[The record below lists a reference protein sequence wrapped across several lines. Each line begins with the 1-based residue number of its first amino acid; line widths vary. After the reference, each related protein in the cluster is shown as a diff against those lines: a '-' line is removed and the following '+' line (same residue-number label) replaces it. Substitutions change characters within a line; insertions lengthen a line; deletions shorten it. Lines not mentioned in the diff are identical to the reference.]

1 MKSNQLCGISCWHP
15 AWLQRFATPRSF
27 IMVYGFLGTVQAM
40 AYIYFVI
47 TLTTLEKR
55 FKIPSSTTGI
65 ILSGNEISQ
74 ILLSLILSYVGGH
87 RNRPR
92 WIAWGVVFCALSC
105 FILAL
110 PHFIY
115 GAGDEALQLTKEYIR
130 EREEDE
136 ARIRSHQNYT
146 IMVKSTNRLCLDT
159 SSPKE
164 CLETISVVPLVL
176 IFMSQ
181 FVLGIGN
188 TLYYSLGQ
196 TYLDDNTK
204 KTNTPLMLAYASS
217 LRTFGPVVGFALG
230 YFALKIYIDPTKTPI
245 IDSSDPRWLGA
256 WWLGWI
262 LLGVAMIIFAFL
274 IGMFPKEIPK
284 KSKQADT
291 NQAKRPHSTVPVMLM
306 NDAEAFGKEKESLS
320 KRQQQAVTE
329 NTAEFAESIV
339 EFPQLKD
346 FPMALMR
353 LLKNK
358 LLMFN
363 ILSGIFYILGSSGY
377 ITFLSKYIEVQF
389 HKSTA
394 NATVITGPITLF
406 GMVAGFLI
414 SGIIISKKKPS
425 PKKLLFWNV
434 IVGAGYMVGQ
444 ISYLFLTCPDGT
456 MPLVQGRL
464 NLTTDCNSHCH
475 CDGIPYSPVCQE
487 DTGITFFSAC
497 HAGCDQWHTAEKYY
511 DSCSCQNENYSP
523 ITKQPWEKY
532 TTTFYTTQP
541 NPSTTP
547 QSITNADDQSKPTE
561 TWLTSGTGSGSSS
574 TVGQLDTTTLN
585 VAADTIKLLAG
596 NEPVVNYTLSHDELK
611 TEDANL
617 PPSDQPGDQLPNGAK
632 QSDEP
637 HQEQSSLPP
646 IPEASADDGTDRTT
660 ESSRR
665 RRRLAVDKTDEEQ
678 HSTTTIPNQPDS
690 ILYTAKLVPGACLKG
705 CAVGFY
711 LFSIIS
717 SIINCLGASGRIGN
731 LLVNYRCVSKQDKS
745 FTQGLIL
752 MMISLFALIPGPII
766 YGRIIDSTCLVWTE
780 ECGKRGNCQL
790 YDQKLFRYYINITA
804 LCLTSVGVFF
814 DGLVWW
820 YGKTLDL
827 YGEREMAEQQQRQQQ
842 QQQHNQHKVHPEP
855 ISNHAFKHDS

>member
-1 MKSNQLCGISCWHP
+1 MASDVRCGLSCWHP
-15 AWLQRFATPRSF
+15 RWLQRFATPRSF

-115 GAGDEALQLTKEYIR
+115 GPGEDALRLTKEYMQDR
-130 EREEDE
+130 AEDE
-136 ARIRSHQNYT
+136 ANIRLHQNVT
-146 IMVKSTNRLCLDT
+146 MLVKSSNRLCLT
-159 SSPKE
+159 ESTEKE
-164 CLETISVVPLVL
+164 CLDTISVVPLVL

-230 YFALKIYIDPTKTPI
+230 YLALKIYIDPTKTPI

-262 LLGVAMIIFAFL
+262 LLGVAMLFFAVL
-274 IGMFPKEIPK
+274 TGLFPKEIPK
-284 KSKQADT
+284 KQPS
-291 NQAKRPHSTVPVMLM
+291 KRPNSNMPVMLM
-306 NDAEAFGKEKESLS
+306 KDAEAFGKEKDELHQPARHQRTVS
-320 KRQQQAVTE
+320 E
-329 NTAEFAESIV
+329 NVSEFAESIV
-339 EFPQLKD
+339 EFPKLKD
-346 FPMALMR
+346 FPTALMR

-389 HKSTA
+389 HKSPA

-414 SGIIISKKKPS
+414 SGIVISKKKPS
-425 PKKLLFWNV
+425 PRKLLFWNV
-434 IVGAGYMVGQ
+434 IVGFGYMAGQ
-444 ISYLFLTCPDGT
+444 CSYLFLTCPDGT

-464 NLTTDCNSHCH
+464 NLTTECNSHCH
-475 CDGIPYSPVCQE
+475 CDGIPYTPVCQE
-487 DTGITFFSAC
+487 ETGITFFSAC
-497 HAGCDQWHTAEKYY
+497 HAGCDNWHTADKYY
-511 DSCSCQNENYSP
+511 DGCSCQNENYSP
-523 ITKQPWEKY
+523 ITKLPWEKPSVGSTSHIPATNPY
-532 TTTFYTTQP
+532 QTTESVRSTVSVVQSARTTTMEPATT
-541 NPSTTP
+541 TVVV
-547 QSITNADDQSKPTE
+547 TE
-561 TWLTSGTGSGSSS
+561 TI
-574 TVGQLDTTTLN
+574 Q
-585 VAADTIKLLAG
+585 LLADG
-596 NEPVVNYTLSHDELK
+596 NETKVNYTFLSHDAPALLAAVVVVASS
-611 TEDANL
+611 TGGGGVVTDDEDSIVME
-617 PPSDQPGDQLPNGAK
+617 P
-632 QSDEP
+632 DEEVARAP
-637 HQEQSSLPP
+637 A
-646 IPEASADDGTDRTT
+646 EA
-660 ESSRR
+660 ESRR
-665 RRRLAVDKTDEEQ
+665 RRRRARGARDGGVVVA
-678 HSTTTIPNQPDS
+678 TTNPPDTT
-690 ILYTAKLVPGACLKG
+690 LYSVKLVPGACIQG
-705 CAVGFY
+705 CALGFY

-731 LLVNYRCVSKQDKS
+731 LLVNYRCVAKQDKS

-790 YDQKLFRYYINITA
+790 HDQKLFRYYINITA
-804 LCLTSVGVFF
+804 LCLTFVGVFF

-820 YGKTLDL
+820 YGQTLDL
-827 YGEREMAEQQQRQQQ
+827 YGEREQAEQQQKRQPHQPVGA
-842 QQQHNQHKVHPEP
+842 KVHPEP
-855 ISNHAFKHDS
+855 ISNQAFKRTA

>member
-27 IMVYGFLGTVQAM
+27 IVVYGFLGTVQAM

-136 ARIRSHQNYT
+136 ARIRSHKNYT
-146 IMVKSTNRLCLDT
+146 LMIKSTNRLCLDT

-164 CLETISVVPLVL
+164 CLETISVVPLIL
-176 IFMSQ
+176 IFLSQ

-262 LLGVAMIIFAFL
+262 LLGVAMIIFALL

-284 KSKQADT
+284 KSKPTDA
-291 NQAKRPHSTVPVMLM
+291 NAKRPHSTVPVMLM

-320 KRQQQAVTE
+320 KRPQPTTTE
-329 NTAEFAESIV
+329 NAVEFTESIV

-434 IVGAGYMVGQ
+434 IVGAGYMAGQ

-456 MPLVQGRL
+456 MPLVKGRL

-475 CDGIPYSPVCQE
+475 CDGIPYSPICQE

-497 HAGCDQWHTAEKYY
+497 HAGCDKWHTAEKYY
-511 DSCSCQNENYSP
+511 DNCSCQNENYSP
-523 ITKQPWEKY
+523 ITKLPWER
-532 TTTFYTTQP
+532 
-541 NPSTTP
+541 STTASYTLNP
-547 QSITNADDQSKPTE
+547 TNPYTSQSSKNVPTE
-561 TWLTSGTGSGSSS
+561 SWLTTSTGSASSAPI
-574 TVGQLDTTTLN
+574 GQLDTTTPN
-585 VAADTIKLLAG
+585 DGTDTIKLLAG
-596 NEPVVNYTLSHDELK
+596 SEPAINYTLSHDELK
-611 TEDANL
+611 EEVEPPETAKPEPEPLPETTKAEEDKQETTSSDSSEADTE
-617 PPSDQPGDQLPNGAK
+617 PP
-632 QSDEP
+632 
-637 HQEQSSLPP
+637 
-646 IPEASADDGTDRTT
+646 T
-660 ESSRR
+660 ESARR
-665 RRRLAVDKTDEEQ
+665 RRREVNEEQ
-678 HSTTTIPNQPDS
+678 PSTTTSS
-690 ILYTAKLVPGACLKG
+690 ILHTARLVPGACLKG

-827 YGEREMAEQQQRQQQ
+827 YGEREIAEQQQRQQQ
-842 QQQHNQHKVHPEP
+842 HQNHKVHPES
-855 ISNHAFKHDS
+855 ISNHAFKHDT

>member
-1 MKSNQLCGISCWHP
+1 MRSSYLCGLSSWHP
-15 AWLQRFATPRSF
+15 SWLQRYATSRTF
-27 IMVYGFLGTVQAM
+27 IMVYGLLGTTQAM

-105 FILAL
+105 FILAS

-115 GAGDEALQLTKEYIR
+115 GAGESALQLTKEFIN
-130 EREEDE
+130 DQE
-136 ARIRSHQNYT
+136 AEALLKSHNLTT
-146 IMVKSTNRLCLDT
+146 IVKSTNRLCLSAFT
-159 SSPKE
+159 PKE
-164 CLETISVVPLVL
+164 CHDIISVVPLIL

-230 YFALKIYIDPTKTPI
+230 YFALKIYIDPSKTPV

-262 LLGVAMIIFAFL
+262 ILGAAMLVFAAL
-274 IGMFPKEIPK
+274 IGLFPKELPK
-284 KSKQADT
+284 NKPT
-291 NQAKRPHSTVPVMLM
+291 EIKRPKSNMPVVLM
-306 NDAEAFGKEKESLS
+306 NDAEAFGREKNPLS
-320 KRQQQAVTE
+320 RAKDHTNHTIPNGTDEVVAPL
-329 NTAEFAESIV
+329 V

-346 FPMALMR
+346 FPKALMR

-363 ILSGIFYILGSSGY
+363 IISGIFYILGSSGY

-414 SGIIISKKKPS
+414 SGIVISKKKPS
-425 PKKLLFWNV
+425 PKILLFWNV
-434 IVGAGYMVGQ
+434 IVGIGYMCGQ
-444 ISYLFLTCPDGT
+444 FSYLFLTCPDGN

-464 NLTTDCNSHCH
+464 NLSTACNSHCH
-475 CDGIPYSPVCQE
+475 CDGIPYSPICQE
-487 DTGITFFSAC
+487 ETGITFFSAC
-497 HAGCDQWHTAEKYY
+497 HAGCDMWNATGKFY
-511 DSCSCQNENYSP
+511 DQCTCQNENYSSVKAP
-523 ITKQPWEKY
+523 WETSFRYSEPPTTKQPSSPSHY
-532 TTTFYTTQP
+532 VTNSITTSTSATTTTNTT
-541 NPSTTP
+541 T
-547 QSITNADDQSKPTE
+547 
-561 TWLTSGTGSGSSS
+561 SS
-574 TVGQLDTTTLN
+574 TEDPEYEDFPKFKSLLPQENVTNLEIKSANDTSEDDSYIYDENVQDYLDRLLNGEGDFNATSSEEHDPSRQRRELTDTTT
-585 VAADTIKLLAG
+585 ISSSSGKS
-596 NEPVVNYTLSHDELK
+596 TLS
-611 TEDANL
+611 
-617 PPSDQPGDQLPNGAK
+617 
-632 QSDEP
+632 
-637 HQEQSSLPP
+637 
-646 IPEASADDGTDRTT
+646 TT
-660 ESSRR
+660 SYQ
-665 RRRLAVDKTDEEQ
+665 DEEVF
-678 HSTTTIPNQPDS
+678 SARLI
-690 ILYTAKLVPGACLKG
+690 PGACLKG
-705 CAVGFY
+705 CAYGFY

-717 SIINCLGASGRIGN
+717 SIINCFGASGRIGN
-731 LLVNYRCVSKQDKS
+731 LLVNYRCVAKEDKS

-780 ECGKRGNCQL
+780 ECGTRGNCQL
-790 YDQKLFRYYINITA
+790 YDQRLFRYYINFTA
-804 LCLTSVGVFF
+804 LALTTVGVLF
-814 DGLVWW
+814 DVLVWW
-820 YGKTLDL
+820 YGRSLDL
-827 YGEREMAEQQQRQQQ
+827 YGEREAEEKKTVA
-842 QQQHNQHKVHPEP
+842 KVPP
-855 ISNHAFKHDS
+855 KSAFS

>member
-1 MKSNQLCGISCWHP
+1 MKSNMLCGISCWHP

-159 SSPKE
+159 SSPKQ

-176 IFMSQ
+176 IFLSQ

-262 LLGVAMIIFAFL
+262 LLGVAMIIFALL

-284 KSKQADT
+284 RPKSSEPPTQ
-291 NQAKRPHSTVPVMLM
+291 KRTHSTVPVILM

-320 KRQQQAVTE
+320 KRQQRTVSE
-329 NTAEFAESIV
+329 NASEFAESIV

-346 FPMALMR
+346 FPRALMR

-434 IVGAGYMVGQ
+434 IVGAGYMAGQ

-456 MPLVQGRL
+456 MPLVKGRL
-464 NLTTDCNSHCH
+464 NLTTECNSHCH
-475 CDGIPYSPVCQE
+475 CDGIPYSPICQE

-497 HAGCDQWHTAEKYY
+497 HAGCDTWHTAEKYY

-523 ITKQPWEKY
+523 ITKLPWERSSTR
-532 TTTFYTTQP
+532 TTNPYIAHTTSTMAGAE
-541 NPSTTP
+541 STTA
-547 QSITNADDQSKPTE
+547 S
-561 TWLTSGTGSGSSS
+561 WSSS
-574 TVGQLDTTTLN
+574 SNISTSSAPSVG
-585 VAADTIKLLAG
+585 ADTIQLLAG
-596 NEPVVNYTLSHDELK
+596 HEPTVNYTLSHDELRE
-611 TEDANL
+611 EDPKSRTDN
-617 PPSDQPGDQLPNGAK
+617 
-632 QSDEP
+632 SDERL
-637 HQEQSSLPP
+637 EAAKTD
-646 IPEASADDGTDRTT
+646 EASTSSPPVSETIPDDGTEPPT
-660 ESSRR
+660 EPSRR
-665 RRRLAVDKTDEEQ
+665 RKRAVEPTDEGQ
-678 HSTTTIPNQPDS
+678 SSTSASSTPPDS
-690 ILYTAKLVPGACLKG
+690 ILYTAKLIPGACVQG
-705 CAVGFY
+705 CALGFY

-827 YGEREMAEQQQRQQQ
+827 YGEREMAEQQQQRQQQ
-842 QQQHNQHKVHPEP
+842 QQQQNQNHKVHPEP
-855 ISNHAFKHDS
+855 ISNHAFKHDT

>member
-1 MKSNQLCGISCWHP
+1 MKSNYLCGLSCWHP
-15 AWLQRFATPRSF
+15 SWLQRFATSRSF
-27 IMVYGFLGTVQAM
+27 IMVYGFLGTTQAM

-105 FILAL
+105 FILAS

-115 GAGDEALQLTKEYIR
+115 GAGESALQLTKEFISSQ
-130 EREEDE
+130 EQE
-136 ARIRSHQNYT
+136 AEASILSSHNLT
-146 IMVKSTNRLCLDT
+146 AIVKSTNRLCLDKF
-159 SSPKE
+159 SPKE
-164 CLETISVVPLVL
+164 CHDIISVVPLVL

-230 YFALKIYIDPTKTPI
+230 YFALKIYIDPFKTPV

-262 LLGVAMIIFAFL
+262 ILGIAMLFFAAL
-274 IGMFPKEIPK
+274 IGLFPKELPVNK
-284 KSKQADT
+284 NKVED
-291 NQAKRPHSTVPVMLM
+291 KRPRSNMPVVLM
-306 NDAEAFGKEKESLS
+306 NDAEAFGKEKNPLS
-320 KRQQQAVTE
+320 ARNLKEEQNNHRVAAIP
-329 NTAEFAESIV
+329 NGDNAAAPMV

-346 FPMALMR
+346 FPTALMR
-353 LLKNK
+353 LLRNK
-358 LLMFN
+358 LLMCN
-363 ILSGIFYILGSSGY
+363 IISGIFYILGSSGY

-389 HKSTA
+389 HKTTA

-414 SGIIISKKKPS
+414 SGIVISRRKPS
-425 PKKLLFWNV
+425 PKVLLFWNV
-434 IVGAGYMVGQ
+434 IVGIGYMLGQ
-444 ISYLFLTCPDGT
+444 FSYLFLTCPDGN

-464 NLTTDCNSHCH
+464 NLTTACNSQCH
-475 CDGIPYSPVCQE
+475 CEGIPYSPVCQE

-497 HAGCDQWHTAEKYY
+497 HAGCDAWNTQDKYY
-511 DSCSCQNENYSP
+511 DQCTCQNENYSP
-523 ITKQPWEKY
+523 ITKQPWKGQLKSTLPFTEPY
-532 TTTFYTTQP
+532 PTWTTSAVISSSSSVAPNNFSPIITTTSNPASSDSPQLIPISPTSIPPEPKNNSETALDDVYIYDDDDDELWGGEGETSPKP
-541 NPSTTP
+541 NGEL
-547 QSITNADDQSKPTE
+547 NAA
-561 TWLTSGTGSGSSS
+561 TSDELSEKSSS
-574 TVGQLDTTTLN
+574 L
-585 VAADTIKLLAG
+585 
-596 NEPVVNYTLSHDELK
+596 
-611 TEDANL
+611 
-617 PPSDQPGDQLPNGAK
+617 
-632 QSDEP
+632 
-637 HQEQSSLPP
+637 
-646 IPEASADDGTDRTT
+646 
-660 ESSRR
+660 RR
-665 RRRLAVDKTDEEQ
+665 RRELSDSVTG
-678 HSTTTIPNQPDS
+678 STTSSSSFISSTEESPF
-690 ILYTAKLVPGACLKG
+690 TARLIPGACLKG
-705 CAVGFY
+705 CAIGFY

-717 SIINCLGASGRIGN
+717 SIINCFGASGRIGN
-731 LLVNYRCVSKQDKS
+731 LLVNYRCVAKEDKS

-790 YDQKLFRYYINITA
+790 YDQRLFRYYINLTA
-804 LCLTSVGVFF
+804 LGLTAIGVFF
-814 DGLVWW
+814 DVLVWW
-820 YGKTLDL
+820 YGRTLDL
-827 YGEREMAEQQQRQQQ
+827 YGEREAEQQ
-842 QQQHNQHKVHPEP
+842 KKTTTATK
-855 ISNHAFKHDS
+855 SGFA

>member
-146 IMVKSTNRLCLDT
+146 IMVKSTNRLCLDA

-164 CLETISVVPLVL
+164 CLETISVVPLIL
-176 IFMSQ
+176 IFLSQ

-284 KSKQADT
+284 KTKSGESNKM
-291 NQAKRPHSTVPVMLM
+291 RPHSTVPVILM

-320 KRQQQAVTE
+320 KRQQRTVSE
-329 NTAEFAESIV
+329 NASEFAESIV

-346 FPMALMR
+346 FPLALMR

-414 SGIIISKKKPS
+414 SGIVISKKKPS

-434 IVGAGYMVGQ
+434 IVGAGYIAGQ

-456 MPLVQGRL
+456 MPLVKGRL

-475 CDGIPYSPVCQE
+475 CDGIPYSPICQE
-487 DTGITFFSAC
+487 ETGITFFSAC
-497 HAGCDQWHTAEKYY
+497 HAGCDRWHMTEKYY

-523 ITKQPWEKY
+523 ITKLPWARS
-532 TTTFYTTQP
+532 TTTQYTRTTNPYDSNANTPGANQQTTTQSWTT
-541 NPSTTP
+541 STT
-547 QSITNADDQSKPTE
+547 I
-561 TWLTSGTGSGSSS
+561 GTSSS
-574 TVGQLDTTTLN
+574 TIELPDATTPNLG
-585 VAADTIKLLAG
+585 ADTIKLLAG

-611 TEDANL
+611 EDPNPNHTDGPDERSETAGKTDEVEDEESTLPPVKTEDSSEDATA
-617 PPSDQPGDQLPNGAK
+617 PPV
-632 QSDEP
+632 E
-637 HQEQSSLPP
+637 H
-646 IPEASADDGTDRTT
+646 
-660 ESSRR
+660 SRR
-665 RRRLAVDKTDEEQ
+665 RKRAVDEQ
-678 HSTTTIPNQPDS
+678 QYTTTTSSPPDS
-690 ILYTAKLVPGACLKG
+690 ILYTAKLIPGACVKG
-705 CAVGFY
+705 CAMGFY

-827 YGEREMAEQQQRQQQ
+827 YGERELAEQQQRQLQQ
-842 QQQHNQHKVHPEP
+842 QQQNNKVHPEP
-855 ISNHAFKHDS
+855 ISNHAFKHDT

>member
-1 MKSNQLCGISCWHP
+1 MESNQLCGISCWHP
-15 AWLQRFATPRSF
+15 AWLQRFATPKSF

-136 ARIRSHQNYT
+136 ARIRAHQNLT
-146 IMVKSTNRLCLDT
+146 IMVKSTNRLCLDA

-176 IFMSQ
+176 IFLSQ

-262 LLGVAMIIFAFL
+262 LLGVAMIIFALL

-284 KSKQADT
+284 KT
-291 NQAKRPHSTVPVMLM
+291 NPNGPSAKRPHSTVPVILM

-320 KRQQQAVTE
+320 KRQQRTVSE
-329 NTAEFAESIV
+329 NASEFAESIV

-346 FPMALMR
+346 FPRALMR

-389 HKSTA
+389 HKATA

-414 SGIIISKKKPS
+414 SGIVISKKKPS

-434 IVGAGYMVGQ
+434 IVGAGYMAGQ

-456 MPLVQGRL
+456 MPLVKGRL
-464 NLTTDCNSHCH
+464 NLTTECNSHCH
-475 CDGIPYSPVCQE
+475 CEGIPYSPICQE
-487 DTGITFFSAC
+487 ETGITFFSAC
-497 HAGCDQWHTAEKYY
+497 HAGCDTWHTAEKYY

-523 ITKQPWEKY
+523 ITKLPWDR
-532 TTTFYTTQP
+532 TTLGPFTT
-541 NPSTTP
+541 NPYSSTT
-547 QSITNADDQSKPTE
+547 
-561 TWLTSGTGSGSSS
+561 S
-574 TVGQLDTTTLN
+574 TVGVVESTSAFTTTT
-585 VAADTIKLLAG
+585 VPHSSTIAQSEAVTDVGTDTIQLLAG
-596 NEPVVNYTLSHDELK
+596 NETVVNYTLTHDDPK
-611 TEDANL
+611 AGDGVASDDSTEK
-617 PPSDQPGDQLPNGAK
+617 PPAVSAEENSSSPPDDGSAG
-632 QSDEP
+632 
-637 HQEQSSLPP
+637 EQS
-646 IPEASADDGTDRTT
+646 A
-660 ESSRR
+660 RR
-665 RRRLAVDKTDEEQ
+665 RRKRATETIE
-678 HSTTTIPNQPDS
+678 TTTTTSSPPDS
-690 ILYTAKLVPGACLKG
+690 ILYPARLVPGACLKG
-705 CAVGFY
+705 CAMGFY

-820 YGKTLDL
+820 YGKSLDL
-827 YGEREMAEQQQRQQQ
+827 YGEREMAEKQQRHQQQ
-842 QQQHNQHKVHPEP
+842 QQQNHKVHPEP
-855 ISNHAFKHDS
+855 ISNHAFKHDT

>member
-1 MKSNQLCGISCWHP
+1 
-15 AWLQRFATPRSF
+15 
-27 IMVYGFLGTVQAM
+27 
-40 AYIYFVI
+40 
-47 TLTTLEKR
+47 
-55 FKIPSSTTGI
+55 
-65 ILSGNEISQ
+65 
-74 ILLSLILSYVGGH
+74 LLSLILSYVGGH

-159 SSPKE
+159 SSPKQ

-176 IFMSQ
+176 IFLSQ

-284 KSKQADT
+284 KHKASSEP
-291 NQAKRPHSTVPVMLM
+291 NQKRPHSTVPVILM

-320 KRQQQAVTE
+320 KRQQRTVSE
-329 NTAEFAESIV
+329 NASEFAESIV

-346 FPMALMR
+346 FPRALMR

-434 IVGAGYMVGQ
+434 IVGAGYMAGQ

-456 MPLVQGRL
+456 MPLVKGRL
-464 NLTTDCNSHCH
+464 NLTTECNSHCH
-475 CDGIPYSPVCQE
+475 CDGIPYSPICQE
-487 DTGITFFSAC
+487 ETGITFFSAC
-497 HAGCDQWHTAEKYY
+497 HAGCDTWHTAE
-511 DSCSCQNENYSP
+511 
-523 ITKQPWEKY
+523 
-532 TTTFYTTQP
+532 
-541 NPSTTP
+541 
-547 QSITNADDQSKPTE
+547 
-561 TWLTSGTGSGSSS
+561 
-574 TVGQLDTTTLN
+574 
-585 VAADTIKLLAG
+585 
-596 NEPVVNYTLSHDELK
+596 
-611 TEDANL
+611 
-617 PPSDQPGDQLPNGAK
+617 
-632 QSDEP
+632 
-637 HQEQSSLPP
+637 
-646 IPEASADDGTDRTT
+646 
-660 ESSRR
+660 
-665 RRRLAVDKTDEEQ
+665 
-678 HSTTTIPNQPDS
+678 
-690 ILYTAKLVPGACLKG
+690 
-705 CAVGFY
+705 
-711 LFSIIS
+711 
-717 SIINCLGASGRIGN
+717 
-731 LLVNYRCVSKQDKS
+731 
-745 FTQGLIL
+745 
-752 MMISLFALIPGPII
+752 
-766 YGRIIDSTCLVWTE
+766 
-780 ECGKRGNCQL
+780 
-790 YDQKLFRYYINITA
+790 
-804 LCLTSVGVFF
+804 
-814 DGLVWW
+814 
-820 YGKTLDL
+820 
-827 YGEREMAEQQQRQQQ
+827 
-842 QQQHNQHKVHPEP
+842 
-855 ISNHAFKHDS
+855 

>member
-1 MKSNQLCGISCWHP
+1 MRSSYLCGLSSWHP
-15 AWLQRFATPRSF
+15 TWLQRFATSRTF
-27 IMVYGFLGTVQAM
+27 IMVYGLLGTTQAM

-65 ILSGNEISQ
+65 VLSGNEISQ

-105 FILAL
+105 FILAS

-115 GAGDEALQLTKEYIR
+115 GAGESALQLTKEYIS
-130 EREEDE
+130 DQE
-136 ARIRSHQNYT
+136 AEALLNSHNLTT
-146 IMVKSTNRLCLDT
+146 IVKSTNRLCLST
-159 SSPKE
+159 FTPKE
-164 CLETISVVPLVL
+164 CHDIISVVPLIL

-230 YFALKIYIDPTKTPI
+230 YFALKIYIDPSKTPV

-262 LLGVAMIIFAFL
+262 ILGVAMLIFAVL
-274 IGMFPKEIPK
+274 IGLFPKELPK
-284 KSKQADT
+284 NNPT
-291 NQAKRPHSTVPVMLM
+291 EIKRPKSNMPVVLM
-306 NDAEAFGKEKESLS
+306 NDAEAFGKEKNPLS
-320 KRQQQAVTE
+320 KSKPQNNQITPNGINAP
-329 NTAEFAESIV
+329 AAPLV

-346 FPMALMR
+346 FPKALMR

-358 LLMFN
+358 LLMCN
-363 ILSGIFYILGSSGY
+363 IISGIFYILGSSGY

-414 SGIIISKKKPS
+414 SGIVISKKKPS
-425 PKKLLFWNV
+425 PKILLFWNV
-434 IVGAGYMVGQ
+434 IVGIGYMCGQ
-444 ISYLFLTCPDGT
+444 FSYLFLTCPDGN

-464 NLTTDCNSHCH
+464 NLSAACNNHCH
-475 CDGIPYSPVCQE
+475 CDGIPYSPICQE
-487 DTGITFFSAC
+487 ETGITFFSAC
-497 HAGCDQWHTAEKYY
+497 HAGCDVWNATGKFY
-511 DSCSCQNENYSP
+511 DQCTCQNENYSSTP
-523 ITKQPWEKY
+523 TPWEVLPSSTPSFRYTEPPTKKQFSSSASHY
-532 TTTFYTTQP
+532 VTNSTTIITTTTT
-541 NPSTTP
+541 TTTTEDAEGDDFP
-547 QSITNADDQSKPTE
+547 KFKSLIPDENFTDLDIKLTNDTSEDDSYIYDDSVQDYLEQLLNGDGDFNT
-561 TWLTSGTGSGSSS
+561 TSSEEHDHARSRREVVDANVISS
-574 TVGQLDTTTLN
+574 TV
-585 VAADTIKLLAG
+585 
-596 NEPVVNYTLSHDELK
+596 
-611 TEDANL
+611 
-617 PPSDQPGDQLPNGAK
+617 
-632 QSDEP
+632 
-637 HQEQSSLPP
+637 
-646 IPEASADDGTDRTT
+646 R
-660 ESSRR
+660 
-665 RRRLAVDKTDEEQ
+665 
-678 HSTTTIPNQPDS
+678 STTYHSESVFN
-690 ILYTAKLVPGACLKG
+690 AKLIPGACLKG
-705 CAVGFY
+705 CAFGFY

-717 SIINCLGASGRIGN
+717 SIINCFGASGRIGN
-731 LLVNYRCVSKQDKS
+731 LLVNYRCVAKEDKS

-780 ECGKRGNCQL
+780 ECGERGNCQL
-790 YDQKLFRYYINITA
+790 YDQRLFRYYINFTA
-804 LCLTSVGVFF
+804 LGLTTIGVFF
-814 DGLVWW
+814 DLLVWW
-820 YGKTLDL
+820 YGRTLDL
-827 YGEREMAEQQQRQQQ
+827 YGEREAEE
-842 QQQHNQHKVHPEP
+842 KKTAPK
-855 ISNHAFKHDS
+855 ITAKSAFT

>member
-1 MKSNQLCGISCWHP
+1 MKSNYLCGISCWHP
-15 AWLQRFATPRSF
+15 AWLQRFATPKSF
-27 IMVYGFLGTVQAM
+27 ILVYGFLGTVQAM

-105 FILAL
+105 FILAM

-115 GAGDEALQLTKEYIR
+115 GAGDEALRLTKEYIR
-130 EREEDE
+130 EQEEDE
-136 ARIRSHQNYT
+136 ARIRTNQT
-146 IMVKSTNRLCLDT
+146 AVKSANRLCLDT

-164 CLETISVVPLVL
+164 CLETISVIPLIL

-262 LLGVAMIIFAFL
+262 LLGVAMLFFAIL

-284 KSKQADT
+284 KSPP
-291 NQAKRPHSTVPVMLM
+291 NAKRPNSNMPVILM
-306 NDAEAFGKEKESLS
+306 HDAEAFGKEKQSLS
-320 KRQQQAVTE
+320 KPRQVRPAPPEPVSDYV
-329 NTAEFAESIV
+329 ESIV
-339 EFPQLKD
+339 EFPKLND

-353 LLKNK
+353 LIKNK

-414 SGIIISKKKPS
+414 SGIVISKKKPS
-425 PKKLLFWNV
+425 PRKLLFWNV
-434 IVGAGYMVGQ
+434 IVGVGYMAGQ

-456 MPLVQGRL
+456 MPLVKGRL
-464 NLTTDCNSHCH
+464 NLTTECNSRCH
-475 CDGIPYSPVCQE
+475 CDGVAYSPICQE

-497 HAGCDQWHTAEKYY
+497 HAGCENWNTSMKYY
-511 DSCSCQNENYSP
+511 DQCSCQNENYSP
-523 ITKQPWEKY
+523 ITKLPWER
-532 TTTFYTTQP
+532 TTNPFYTTHAGVTDE
-541 NPSTTP
+541 NFSTT
-547 QSITNADDQSKPTE
+547 AAYRE
-561 TWLTSGTGSGSSS
+561 TS
-574 TVGQLDTTTLN
+574 TVTIS
-585 VAADTIKLLAG
+585 AAESADTIKLLAG
-596 NEPVVNYTLSHDELK
+596 NETTVNYTLTHGDQHDSRYIEAGSGERPSEADTDENPMGEK
-611 TEDANL
+611 EDAS
-617 PPSDQPGDQLPNGAK
+617 PSTDNTITVTDATT
-632 QSDEP
+632 
-637 HQEQSSLPP
+637 
-646 IPEASADDGTDRTT
+646 IAEAA
-660 ESSRR
+660 RR
-665 RRRLAVDKTDEEQ
+665 RKRATETIDTEP
-678 HSTTTIPNQPDS
+678 TTTTSPPDS
-690 ILYTAKLVPGACLKG
+690 VLYAAKLVPGACLKG
-705 CAVGFY
+705 CALGFY

-790 YDQKLFRYYINITA
+790 YDQKMFRYYINITA

-842 QQQHNQHKVHPEP
+842 SQSHKINPES
-855 ISNHAFKHDS
+855 ISNQAFKQDTR

>member
-1 MKSNQLCGISCWHP
+1 MKSNMLCGISCWHP

-27 IMVYGFLGTVQAM
+27 IVVYGFLGTVQAM

-136 ARIRSHQNYT
+136 ARIRTHQNYT
-146 IMVKSTNRLCLDT
+146 IMVKSTNRLCMDT

-176 IFMSQ
+176 IFLSQ

-230 YFALKIYIDPTKTPI
+230 YIALKIYIDPTKTPI

-284 KSKQADT
+284 KSKTADP
-291 NQAKRPHSTVPVMLM
+291 NAKRPPSTVPVILM

-320 KRQQQAVTE
+320 KRNQQAVSE

-434 IVGAGYMVGQ
+434 IVGAGYMAGQ

-464 NLTTDCNSHCH
+464 NLTTACNTHCH
-475 CDGIPYSPVCQE
+475 CEGIPYSPVCQE

-497 HAGCDQWHTAEKYY
+497 HAGCDKWHTAEKYY

-523 ITKQPWEKY
+523 ITKLPWER
-532 TTTFYTTQP
+532 
-541 NPSTTP
+541 STTA
-547 QSITNADDQSKPTE
+547 SYTRSTAEHENTPTE
-561 TWLTSGTGSGSSS
+561 ALGTVVSMSSS
-574 TVGQLDTTTLN
+574 AIEQLDTTTPN
-585 VAADTIKLLAG
+585 AGGDTIKLLAG

-611 TEDANL
+611 EDTKL
-617 PPSDQPGDQLPNGAK
+617 PVPDMPK
-632 QSDEP
+632 SDEVQ
-637 HQEQSSLPP
+637 QEQTSPP
-646 IPEASADDGTDRTT
+646 TLDALFTETGTETPSI

-665 RRRLAVDKTDEEQ
+665 RRRAVDSVNEEQ
-678 HSTTTIPNQPDS
+678 RSTTMPIQPDS
-690 ILYTAKLVPGACLKG
+690 ILHTAKLVPGACLKG

-731 LLVNYRCVSKQDKS
+731 LLVNYRCVSKRDKS

-842 QQQHNQHKVHPEP
+842 QHNQNHKVHPES
-855 ISNHAFKHDS
+855 ISNHAFKHDT

>member
-15 AWLQRFATPRSF
+15 AWLQRYATPRSF
-27 IMVYGFLGTVQAM
+27 IVVYGFLGTVQAM

-115 GAGDEALQLTKEYIR
+115 GAGDEALRLTKEYIR

-136 ARIRSHQNYT
+136 AHIRQHQNYT

-230 YFALKIYIDPTKTPI
+230 YFALKIYIDPSKTPI

-262 LLGVAMIIFAFL
+262 LLGAAMIVFAFL

-284 KSKQADT
+284 KSKPAGSAD
-291 NQAKRPHSTVPVMLM
+291 NRPHSAVPVILM
-306 NDAEAFGKEKESLS
+306 NDAEAFGMEKESLS
-320 KRQQQAVTE
+320 KRQQRTVSE
-329 NTAEFAESIV
+329 NAIEFTESIV
-339 EFPQLKD
+339 EFPKLKD

-414 SGIIISKKKPS
+414 SGIVISKKKPS

-475 CDGIPYSPVCQE
+475 CDGIPYSPICQE
-487 DTGITFFSAC
+487 ETGITFFSAC
-497 HAGCDQWHTAEKYY
+497 HAGCESWHTTEKYY

-523 ITKQPWEKY
+523 ITKLPWERSTSSMAQFTTRTTNPY
-532 TTTFYTTQP
+532 SSTTYTSGEVRDTSTASWLSSTTTGTV
-541 NPSTTP
+541 S
-547 QSITNADDQSKPTE
+547 PT
-561 TWLTSGTGSGSSS
+561 LDIGTIAPELS
-574 TVGQLDTTTLN
+574 DK
-585 VAADTIKLLAG
+585 IKLLEG
-596 NEPVVNYTLSHDELK
+596 SEPLVNYTLNRGQDHQQQDGQSPETTLEEHARESDN
-611 TEDANL
+611 TDAVEHVDT
-617 PPSDQPGDQLPNGAK
+617 PSPEHETGPSTSN
-632 QSDEP
+632 SEP
-637 HQEQSSLPP
+637 L
-646 IPEASADDGTDRTT
+646 
-660 ESSRR
+660 RR
-665 RRRLAVDKTDEEQ
+665 RKRTIE
-678 HSTTTIPNQPDS
+678 STSTEMPSTADASPPDS
-690 ILYTAKLVPGACLKG
+690 ILYSAKLVPGACIQG
-705 CAVGFY
+705 CALGFY

-790 YDQKLFRYYINITA
+790 YDQRLFRYYINITA

-820 YGKTLDL
+820 YGKSLDL
-827 YGEREMAEQQQRQQQ
+827 YGDREMAEQQQRQQQ
-842 QQQHNQHKVHPEP
+842 SNKVHPEP
-855 ISNHAFKHDS
+855 ISNHAFKHDT

>member
-1 MKSNQLCGISCWHP
+1 MKSNMLCGISCWHP
-15 AWLQRFATPRSF
+15 AWLQRFATARSF

-159 SSPKE
+159 SSPKQ

-176 IFMSQ
+176 IFLSQ

-230 YFALKIYIDPTKTPI
+230 YLALKIYIDPSKTPI

-262 LLGVAMIIFAFL
+262 LLGVAMIIFALL

-284 KSKQADT
+284 KPKSSEP
-291 NQAKRPHSTVPVMLM
+291 NQKRPHSTVPVILM

-320 KRQQQAVTE
+320 KRQQRTVSE
-329 NTAEFAESIV
+329 NASEFAESIV

-346 FPMALMR
+346 FPRALMR

-434 IVGAGYMVGQ
+434 IVGAGYMAGQ

-456 MPLVQGRL
+456 MPLVKGRL
-464 NLTTDCNSHCH
+464 NLTTECNSHCH
-475 CDGIPYSPVCQE
+475 CEGIPYSPICQE
-487 DTGITFFSAC
+487 ETGITFFSAC
-497 HAGCDQWHTAEKYY
+497 HAGCDTWHTAEKYY

-523 ITKQPWEKY
+523 ITKLPWEGSSTQ
-532 TTTFYTTQP
+532 TTNPYSTSPMVGQETSTQSW
-541 NPSTTP
+541 STSSTI
-547 QSITNADDQSKPTE
+547 ST
-561 TWLTSGTGSGSSS
+561 SSS
-574 TVGQLDTTTLN
+574 TIQRSETTTPIIGM
-585 VAADTIKLLAG
+585 DQIQLLPG
-596 NEPVVNYTLSHDELK
+596 QHEPVVNYTLSHDDIK
-611 TEDANL
+611 DDPKSRTDN
-617 PPSDQPGDQLPNGAK
+617 
-632 QSDEP
+632 SDERFEATKTDEVE
-637 HQEQSSLPP
+637 HDDSTSPP
-646 IPEASADDGTDRTT
+646 VSETVPEDDTEPPT
-660 ESSRR
+660 ESSRKR
-665 RRRLAVDKTDEEQ
+665 KRAVEQTDDGQ
-678 HSTTTIPNQPDS
+678 SSTTSSSTPPDS
-690 ILYTAKLVPGACLKG
+690 ILYTAKLIPGACVKG
-705 CAVGFY
+705 CALGFY

-827 YGEREMAEQQQRQQQ
+827 YGEREMAERQQRQQQ
-842 QQQHNQHKVHPEP
+842 QTQNHKVHPEP
-855 ISNHAFKHDS
+855 ISNHAFKHDT

>member
-164 CLETISVVPLVL
+164 CLETISVVPLIL
-176 IFMSQ
+176 IFLSQ

-262 LLGVAMIIFAFL
+262 LLGVAMIIFAIL

-284 KSKQADT
+284 KSKSVESNKT
-291 NQAKRPHSTVPVMLM
+291 RPHSTVPVILM

-320 KRQQQAVTE
+320 KRQQRTVSE
-329 NTAEFAESIV
+329 NASEFAESIV

-346 FPMALMR
+346 FPLALMR

-414 SGIIISKKKPS
+414 SGIVISKKKPS

-434 IVGAGYMVGQ
+434 IVGAGYIAGQ

-456 MPLVQGRL
+456 MPLVKGRL

-475 CDGIPYSPVCQE
+475 CDGIPYSPICQE

-497 HAGCDQWHTAEKYY
+497 HAGCDRWHMAEKYY

-523 ITKQPWEKY
+523 ITKLPWDRSATTQY
-532 TTTFYTTQP
+532 TRTTNPYDSNANTPGASQGTTTQSWTT
-541 NPSTTP
+541 STT
-547 QSITNADDQSKPTE
+547 I
-561 TWLTSGTGSGSSS
+561 GTSSS
-574 TVGQLDTTTLN
+574 TFEQPDATLPN
-585 VAADTIKLLAG
+585 IGADAIKLLAG

-611 TEDANL
+611 EDPNPAHTDGPDEQSETAGKTDEVEDAETTL
-617 PPSDQPGDQLPNGAK
+617 PPLTEGNSEDAT
-632 QSDEP
+632 EP
-637 HQEQSSLPP
+637 PVEL
-646 IPEASADDGTDRTT
+646 
-660 ESSRR
+660 SRR
-665 RRRLAVDKTDEEQ
+665 RKRAVDEQ
-678 HSTTTIPNQPDS
+678 QYTTTTTSSPPDS
-690 ILYTAKLVPGACLKG
+690 ILYTAKLIPGACIKG
-705 CAVGFY
+705 CAMGFY

-827 YGEREMAEQQQRQQQ
+827 YGEREIAEQQQRQQQ
-842 QQQHNQHKVHPEP
+842 QQQQNNKVHPEP
-855 ISNHAFKHDS
+855 ISNHAFKHDT

>member
-1 MKSNQLCGISCWHP
+1 MKSNYLCGISCWHP
-15 AWLQRFATPRSF
+15 VWMQRFATPKSF
-27 IMVYGFLGTVQAM
+27 ILVYGFLGTVQAM

-105 FILAL
+105 FILAM

-115 GAGDEALQLTKEYIR
+115 GAGDDALRLTKEYIR

-146 IMVKSTNRLCLDT
+146 VMVKSTNRLCLDT
-159 SSPKE
+159 ASPKE
-164 CLETISVVPLVL
+164 CLETISVVPLIL

-230 YFALKIYIDPTKTPI
+230 YLALKIYIDPTKTPI

-262 LLGVAMIIFAFL
+262 LLGVAMLFFAIL

-284 KSKQADT
+284 KSPKSQ
-291 NQAKRPHSTVPVMLM
+291 RPNSNMPVILM
-306 NDAEAFGKEKESLS
+306 NDAEAFGKEKQSLS
-320 KRQQQAVTE
+320 KPRQVRPAP
-329 NTAEFAESIV
+329 AEHVSDYVESIV
-339 EFPQLKD
+339 EFPKLND
-346 FPMALMR
+346 FPRALMR
-353 LLKNK
+353 LIKNK
-358 LLMFN
+358 LLMYN

-389 HKSTA
+389 HKATA

-414 SGIIISKKKPS
+414 SGIVISKKKPS
-425 PKKLLFWNV
+425 PRKLLFWNV
-434 IVGAGYMVGQ
+434 IVGVGYMAGQ

-456 MPLVQGRL
+456 MPLVKGRL
-464 NLTTDCNSHCH
+464 NLTTECNSRCH
-475 CDGIPYSPVCQE
+475 CDGIAYSPICQE

-497 HAGCDQWHTAEKYY
+497 HAGCENWHTGEKYY
-511 DSCSCQNENYSP
+511 DNCSCQNENYSH
-523 ITKQPWEKY
+523 ITTLPWERKTNPFSSTAY
-532 TTTFYTTQP
+532 HDVVSTTAAYRETSTADITTTGPTAVVSVDQP
-541 NPSTTP
+541 FPTAPPDST
-547 QSITNADDQSKPTE
+547 
-561 TWLTSGTGSGSSS
+561 
-574 TVGQLDTTTLN
+574 
-585 VAADTIKLLAG
+585 DTIKLLAG
-596 NEPVVNYTLSHDELK
+596 NETTVNYTLTHEDQKAPEAIEAGSGEYQPDET
-611 TEDANL
+611 TENGVND
-617 PPSDQPGDQLPNGAK
+617 PPS
-632 QSDEP
+632 
-637 HQEQSSLPP
+637 SSND
-646 IPEASADDGTDRTT
+646 AVTDTDNTSA
-660 ESSRR
+660 RR
-665 RRRLAVDKTDEEQ
+665 RKREA
-678 HSTTTIPNQPDS
+678 TTSPPDS
-690 ILYTAKLVPGACLKG
+690 VLYSAKLVPGACLKG
-705 CAVGFY
+705 CAIGFY

-804 LCLTSVGVFF
+804 LCLTSIGVFF

-842 QQQHNQHKVHPEP
+842 AQSQKVHPEP
-855 ISNHAFKHDS
+855 INDQAIKQDTR

>member
-1 MKSNQLCGISCWHP
+1 MASDVRCGLSWWHP
-15 AWLQRFATPRSF
+15 RWLQRFATPRSF
-27 IMVYGFLGTVQAM
+27 ILVYGFLGTVQAM

-115 GAGDEALQLTKEYIR
+115 GPGEDALRLTKEYLR
-130 EREEDE
+130 DRAEDE
-136 ARIRSHQNYT
+136 ANIRLHQNVT
-146 IMVKSTNRLCLDT
+146 MLVKSSNRLCMAEST
-159 SSPKE
+159 EKE
-164 CLETISVVPLVL
+164 CLDTISIVPLVL

-230 YFALKIYIDPTKTPI
+230 YLALKIYIDPTKTPI

-262 LLGVAMIIFAFL
+262 LLGVGMLFFAL
-274 IGMFPKEIPK
+274 LTGLFPKEIPRR
-284 KSKQADT
+284 QPT
-291 NQAKRPHSTVPVMLM
+291 TTTTTKRPNSNMPVILM
-306 NDAEAFGKEKESLS
+306 NDAEAFGKEKEEL
-320 KRQQQAVTE
+320 RQAARHQRTVSE
-329 NTAEFAESIV
+329 NASEFVESIV
-339 EFPQLKD
+339 EFPKLKD
-346 FPMALMR
+346 FPTALMR

-389 HKSTA
+389 HKSPA

-414 SGIIISKKKPS
+414 SGIVISKKKPS
-425 PKKLLFWNV
+425 PRKLLFWNV
-434 IVGAGYMVGQ
+434 IVGFGYMAGQ
-444 ISYLFLTCPDGT
+444 FSYLFLTCPDGT

-464 NLTTDCNSHCH
+464 NLTTECNSHCH
-475 CDGIPYSPVCQE
+475 CDGIPYTPVCQE
-487 DTGITFFSAC
+487 ETGITFFSAC
-497 HAGCDQWHTAEKYY
+497 HAGCDNWHTADKYY
-511 DSCSCQNENYSP
+511 DRCSCQNENYSP
-523 ITKQPWEKY
+523 ITKLPWEKPSITGSATY
-532 TTTFYTTQP
+532 IPSTNPYQTTESGNTVAVQSTTTDGAR
-541 NPSTTP
+541 
-547 QSITNADDQSKPTE
+547 SITMEPTTTMSTVAVTVTE
-561 TWLTSGTGSGSSS
+561 TI
-574 TVGQLDTTTLN
+574 Q
-585 VAADTIKLLAG
+585 LLADG
-596 NEPVVNYTLSHDELK
+596 NETKVNYTLSHDSSAPDLMAPDSPAEVPVVIAES
-611 TEDANL
+611 TTVAVVDGEDSVVMEPDEEAA
-617 PPSDQPGDQLPNGAK
+617 SDPAGA
-632 QSDEP
+632 
-637 HQEQSSLPP
+637 
-646 IPEASADDGTDRTT
+646 
-660 ESSRR
+660 ESGRR
-665 RRRLAVDKTDEEQ
+665 RRRKRATASVGDGEDS
-678 HSTTTIPNQPDS
+678 STTTTTTNPPDTT
-690 ILYTAKLVPGACLKG
+690 LYSVKLVPGACIQG
-705 CAVGFY
+705 CALGFY

-790 YDQKLFRYYINITA
+790 HDQKLFRYYINITA
-804 LCLTSVGVFF
+804 LCLTFVGVFF

-820 YGKTLDL
+820 YGQTLDL
-827 YGEREMAEQQQRQQQ
+827 YGEREQAEQQQKRQQPAGA
-842 QQQHNQHKVHPEP
+842 KVHPEP
-855 ISNHAFKHDS
+855 ISNQAFKRNT

>member
-1 MKSNQLCGISCWHP
+1 MKSNYLCGLSCWHP
-15 AWLQRFATPRSF
+15 AWLQRFATSRSF
-27 IMVYGFLGTVQAM
+27 IMVYGFLGTTQAM

-105 FILAL
+105 FILAM

-115 GAGDEALQLTKEYIR
+115 GAGEAALQLTKEFIN
-130 EREEDE
+130 DQE
-136 ARIRSHQNYT
+136 AEALLNSHNLTRI
-146 IMVKSTNRLCLDT
+146 VKSTNRLCLDT
-159 SSPKE
+159 FSPKE
-164 CLETISVVPLVL
+164 CHDIISVVPLVL

-230 YFALKIYIDPTKTPI
+230 YFALKIYIDPTKTPV

-262 LLGVAMIIFAFL
+262 ILGIAMLFFAAL
-274 IGMFPKEIPK
+274 IGLFPKELPK
-284 KSKQADT
+284 KQDDA
-291 NQAKRPHSTVPVMLM
+291 NRPKSTMPVILM
-306 NDAEAFGKEKESLS
+306 NDAEAFGKEKNPLS
-320 KRQQQAVTE
+320 KTKEQNGLAVQSKDDVGT
-329 NTAEFAESIV
+329 IV

-346 FPMALMR
+346 FPKALMR

-363 ILSGIFYILGSSGY
+363 IISGIFYILGSSGY

-389 HKSTA
+389 HKNTA

-414 SGIIISKKKPS
+414 SGIVISKKKPS
-425 PKKLLFWNV
+425 PKILLFWNV
-434 IVGAGYMVGQ
+434 VVGVGYMLGQ
-444 ISYLFLTCPDGT
+444 FSYLFLTCPDGT
-456 MPLVQGRL
+456 MPLVEGRL
-464 NLTTDCNSHCH
+464 NLSTACNSQCH
-475 CDGIPYSPVCQE
+475 CDGVPYSPICQE
-487 DTGITFFSAC
+487 ETGITFFSAC
-497 HAGCDQWHTAEKYY
+497 HAGCDAWDAKGKYY
-511 DSCSCQNENYSP
+511 DQCTCQNENYSP
-523 ITKQPWEKY
+523 ITKPWEMNPSF
-532 TTTFYTTQP
+532 TTRTMSRETTLPDIIPTTAASTSTSWSPSSSTTNSISTFTVAAPDEYDDTHQGKSVPLLRNSSDTYKTSPPGDTDLDDIYLYDNEDDLTYDEKDFNATSSKETEQDLA
-541 NPSTTP
+541 NRTRREVNEMEFTSTTP
-547 QSITNADDQSKPTE
+547 
-561 TWLTSGTGSGSSS
+561 SGTDSPF
-574 TVGQLDTTTLN
+574 T
-585 VAADTIKLLAG
+585 A
-596 NEPVVNYTLSHDELK
+596 
-611 TEDANL
+611 
-617 PPSDQPGDQLPNGAK
+617 
-632 QSDEP
+632 
-637 HQEQSSLPP
+637 
-646 IPEASADDGTDRTT
+646 
-660 ESSRR
+660 
-665 RRRLAVDKTDEEQ
+665 RL
-678 HSTTTIPNQPDS
+678 I
-690 ILYTAKLVPGACLKG
+690 PGACLKG
-705 CAVGFY
+705 CAMGFY

-717 SIINCLGASGRIGN
+717 SIINCFGASGRIGN
-731 LLVNYRCVSKQDKS
+731 LLVNYRCVAKEDKS

-790 YDQKLFRYYINITA
+790 YDQRLFRYYINITA
-804 LCLTSVGVFF
+804 LCLTAIGVFF
-814 DGLVWW
+814 DVLVWW
-820 YGKTLDL
+820 YGRTLDL
-827 YGEREMAEQQQRQQQ
+827 YGEREAEQKKTTTAPQS
-842 QQQHNQHKVHPEP
+842 K
-855 ISNHAFKHDS
+855 SAFK

>member
-1 MKSNQLCGISCWHP
+1 MASDVRCGLSCWHP
-15 AWLQRFATPRSF
+15 RWLQRFATPRSF
-27 IMVYGFLGTVQAM
+27 ILVYGFLGTVQAM

-115 GAGDEALQLTKEYIR
+115 GPGEDALRLTKEYMR
-130 EREEDE
+130 DRAEDE
-136 ARIRSHQNYT
+136 ANIRLHQNVT
-146 IMVKSTNRLCLDT
+146 MLVKSSNRLCMAE
-159 SSPKE
+159 SSEKE
-164 CLETISVVPLVL
+164 CLDTISIVPLVL

-230 YFALKIYIDPTKTPI
+230 YLALKIYIDPTKTPI

-262 LLGVAMIIFAFL
+262 LLGVAMLFFAML
-274 IGMFPKEIPK
+274 TGLFPKEIPR
-284 KSKQADT
+284 KQPAAAT
-291 NQAKRPHSTVPVMLM
+291 TKRPNSNMPVILM
-306 NDAEAFGKEKESLS
+306 NDAEAFGKEKEEL
-320 KRQQQAVTE
+320 RQAARKQRTVSE
-329 NTAEFAESIV
+329 NVSEFAESIV
-339 EFPQLKD
+339 EFPKLKD
-346 FPMALMR
+346 FPTALMR

-389 HKSTA
+389 HKSPA

-414 SGIIISKKKPS
+414 SGIVISKKKPS
-425 PKKLLFWNV
+425 PRKLLFWNV
-434 IVGAGYMVGQ
+434 IVGFGYMAGQ
-444 ISYLFLTCPDGT
+444 FSYLFLTCPDGT
-456 MPLVQGRL
+456 MPLVNGRL
-464 NLTTDCNSHCH
+464 NLTTECNSHCH
-475 CDGIPYSPVCQE
+475 CDGIPYTPVCQE
-487 DTGITFFSAC
+487 ETGITFFSAC
-497 HAGCDQWHTAEKYY
+497 HAGCDNWHTVEKYY
-511 DSCSCQNENYSP
+511 DQCSCQNENYSP
-523 ITKQPWEKY
+523 ITKLPWQKPSDGS
-532 TTTFYTTQP
+532 TTATYLPSTPPYQTTQGTVLVHST
-541 NPSTTP
+541 STTD
-547 QSITNADDQSKPTE
+547 SS
-561 TWLTSGTGSGSSS
+561 SSS
-574 TVGQLDTTTLN
+574 TRNATVEPTTTATTSMGP
-585 VAADTIKLLAG
+585 VTVTDTIQLLADG
-596 NEPVVNYTLSHDELK
+596 NETKVNYTLSHDSM
-611 TEDANL
+611 A
-617 PPSDQPGDQLPNGAK
+617 
-632 QSDEP
+632 
-637 HQEQSSLPP
+637 
-646 IPEASADDGTDRTT
+646 PEAPAEAPVEVT
-660 ESSRR
+660 ESTTVPVVDAEDSVVMEPGEEVASDPAAESGARR
-665 RRRLAVDKTDEEQ
+665 RRKRATSVANGEDT
-678 HSTTTIPNQPDS
+678 STTNPPDTT
-690 ILYTAKLVPGACLKG
+690 LYSVKLVPGACIQG
-705 CAVGFY
+705 CALGFY

-780 ECGKRGNCQL
+780 ACGKRGNCQL
-790 YDQKLFRYYINITA
+790 HDQKLFRYYINITA
-804 LCLTSVGVFF
+804 LCLTFVGVFF

-820 YGKTLDL
+820 YGQTLDL
-827 YGEREMAEQQQRQQQ
+827 YGEREQAEQQQ
-842 QQQHNQHKVHPEP
+842 QQQQRRQQPGGTKVHPEP
-855 ISNHAFKHDS
+855 ISNQAFKRST

>member
-1 MKSNQLCGISCWHP
+1 MKTNYLCGLSSWHP
-15 AWLQRFATPRSF
+15 EWLQRFATSKSF
-27 IMVYGFLGTVQAM
+27 IMVYGFLGTTQAM

-105 FILAL
+105 FILAS

-115 GAGDEALQLTKEYIR
+115 GAGEAALQLTKEFIS
-130 EREEDE
+130 DQE
-136 ARIRSHQNYT
+136 AEAILNSHNFT
-146 IMVKSTNRLCLDT
+146 KIVKSTNRLCLDT
-159 SSPKE
+159 FSPKE
-164 CLETISVVPLVL
+164 CHEIISIVPLVL

-230 YFALKIYIDPTKTPI
+230 YFTLKIYIDPTKTPV

-262 LLGVAMIIFAFL
+262 ILGLAMLIFAVL
-274 IGMFPKEIPK
+274 IGLFPKDLPVKKKEISRPK
-284 KSKQADT
+284 S
-291 NQAKRPHSTVPVMLM
+291 NMPVVLM
-306 NDAEAFGKEKESLS
+306 NDAEAFGKEKNPLS
-320 KRQQQAVTE
+320 KPTE
-329 NTAEFAESIV
+329 PNNHLTPNGNTAEAPLV

-346 FPMALMR
+346 FPKALMR

-363 ILSGIFYILGSSGY
+363 IISGIFYILGSSGY

-414 SGIIISKKKPS
+414 SGIVISKKKPS
-425 PKKLLFWNV
+425 PKILLFWNV
-434 IVGAGYMVGQ
+434 IVGVGYMMGQ
-444 ISYLFLTCPDGT
+444 FSYLFLTCPDGS
-456 MPLVQGRL
+456 MPLMQGKL
-464 NLTTDCNSHCH
+464 NLSAECNSHCH
-475 CDGIPYSPVCQE
+475 CDGIPYSPICQE
-487 DTGITFFSAC
+487 DTGITFFSGC
-497 HAGCDQWHTAEKYY
+497 HAGCDVWNASGKFY
-511 DSCSCQNENYSP
+511 DQCTCQDENYSP
-523 ITKQPWEKY
+523 ITRPWLIRPSHTTEQIKFDE
-532 TTTFYTTQP
+532 TTTTEQYTPLVTSS
-541 NPSTTP
+541 NNT
-547 QSITNADDQSKPTE
+547 SIT
-561 TWLTSGTGSGSSS
+561 
-574 TVGQLDTTTLN
+574 TTTLEYSEYEN
-585 VAADTIKLLAG
+585 YPKLKSLRPLQNNSEVTA
-596 NEPVVNYTLSHDELK
+596 NQT
-611 TEDANL
+611 TEDDSYIYDDDITDYLDRLLGN
-617 PPSDQPGDQLPNGAK
+617 DGDGNDGDFNV
-632 QSDEP
+632 SSSEEP
-637 HQEQSSLPP
+637 QQTRKRRDVTEEQSSTTSTPVE
-646 IPEASADDGTDRTT
+646 EAV
-660 ESSRR
+660 
-665 RRRLAVDKTDEEQ
+665 L
-678 HSTTTIPNQPDS
+678 
-690 ILYTAKLVPGACLKG
+690 TAKLIPGACLKG
-705 CAVGFY
+705 CAMGFY

-717 SIINCLGASGRIGN
+717 SIINCFGASGRIGN
-731 LLVNYRCVSKQDKS
+731 LLVNYRCVAKEDKS

-780 ECGKRGNCQL
+780 ECGSRGNCQL
-790 YDQKLFRYYINITA
+790 YDQRLFRYYINLTA
-804 LCLTSVGVFF
+804 LGLTAIGVFF
-814 DGLVWW
+814 DILVWW
-820 YGKTLDL
+820 YGRSLDL
-827 YGEREMAEQQQRQQQ
+827 YGDQEAQQKKMA
-842 QQQHNQHKVHPEP
+842 KTAPK
-855 ISNHAFKHDS
+855 IAFT

>member
-1 MKSNQLCGISCWHP
+1 
-15 AWLQRFATPRSF
+15 
-27 IMVYGFLGTVQAM
+27 
-40 AYIYFVI
+40 
-47 TLTTLEKR
+47 
-55 FKIPSSTTGI
+55 
-65 ILSGNEISQ
+65 LSGNEISQ

-434 IVGAGYMVGQ
+434 IVGAGYMAGQ
-444 ISYLFLTCPDGT
+444 ISYLFLTCPD
-456 MPLVQGRL
+456 
-464 NLTTDCNSHCH
+464 
-475 CDGIPYSPVCQE
+475 E
-487 DTGITFFSAC
+487 A
-497 HAGCDQWHTAEKYY
+497 
-511 DSCSCQNENYSP
+511 
-523 ITKQPWEKY
+523 
-532 TTTFYTTQP
+532 
-541 NPSTTP
+541 
-547 QSITNADDQSKPTE
+547 
-561 TWLTSGTGSGSSS
+561 WLTSGTGSGSSS

-617 PPSDQPGDQLPNGAK
+617 PPSDKPGDQLPNGAE

>member
-136 ARIRSHQNYT
+136 ARIRTHQNYT
-146 IMVKSTNRLCLDT
+146 FMVKSTNRLCLDA

-176 IFMSQ
+176 IFLSQ

-284 KSKQADT
+284 KPKSVESNT
-291 NQAKRPHSTVPVMLM
+291 KRPHSTVPVILM

-320 KRQQQAVTE
+320 KRQQRTVSE
-329 NTAEFAESIV
+329 NASEFAESIV

-346 FPMALMR
+346 FPVALIR

-434 IVGAGYMVGQ
+434 IVGAGYMAGQ

-456 MPLVQGRL
+456 MPLVKGRL

-475 CDGIPYSPVCQE
+475 CDGIPYSPICQE
-487 DTGITFFSAC
+487 ETGITFFSAC
-497 HAGCDQWHTAEKYY
+497 HAGCDTWHMTEKYY

-523 ITKQPWEKY
+523 ITKLPWERS
-532 TTTFYTTQP
+532 TTTSYTRTT
-541 NPSTTP
+541 NPYDPHTNTPGTGQESTTKSLLP
-547 QSITNADDQSKPTE
+547 SVTMST
-561 TWLTSGTGSGSSS
+561 SSS
-574 TVGQLDTTTLN
+574 TIEHPDTMTPSLGT
-585 VAADTIKLLAG
+585 DTIKLLAG

-611 TEDANL
+611 EDPYLEPKDVPDESTAKTENKEDDEETTVPPVTENVPEDATE
-617 PPSDQPGDQLPNGAK
+617 PPAEG
-632 QSDEP
+632 
-637 HQEQSSLPP
+637 
-646 IPEASADDGTDRTT
+646 
-660 ESSRR
+660 SSRR
-665 RRRLAVDKTDEEQ
+665 KRAVEKIDEQ
-678 HSTTTIPNQPDS
+678 QQYSTTTASSPPNS
-690 ILYTAKLVPGACLKG
+690 ILYTAKLIPGACVKG
-705 CAVGFY
+705 CAMGFY

-827 YGEREMAEQQQRQQQ
+827 YGERELAEQQQRQQQ
-842 QQQHNQHKVHPEP
+842 QQNNKVHPEP
-855 ISNHAFKHDS
+855 ISNHAFKHDT

>member
-1 MKSNQLCGISCWHP
+1 MSVANVNRCGVSCWHP
-15 AWLQRFATPRSF
+15 AWMQRFATPKSF

-74 ILLSLILSYVGGH
+74 ILLSLILSYVGGQ

-105 FILAL
+105 FILAM

-115 GAGDEALQLTKEYIR
+115 GAGEEALQLTKEYVR

-146 IMVKSTNRLCLDT
+146 IMVKSTNRLCVETAT
-159 SSPKE
+159 SKE
-164 CLETISVVPLVL
+164 CLDTISVVPLVL

-262 LLGVAMIIFAFL
+262 LLGIGMMIFAL
-274 IGMFPKEIPK
+274 LMGLFPKEIPRK
-284 KSKQADT
+284 PRKDT
-291 NQAKRPHSTVPVMLM
+291 TRKRPSSNAPVILM
-306 NDAEAFGKEKESLS
+306 NDAEAFGREKEGLS
-320 KRQQQAVTE
+320 ERNKRTVSE
-329 NTAEFAESIV
+329 NASEFAESIV
-339 EFPQLKD
+339 EFPKLKD
-346 FPMALMR
+346 FPVALMR

-414 SGIIISKKKPS
+414 SGIVISKKKPS

-434 IVGAGYMVGQ
+434 IVGVGYMAGQ
-444 ISYLFLTCPDGT
+444 FSYLFLTCPDGT
-456 MPLVQGRL
+456 MPLVKGRL
-464 NLTTDCNSHCH
+464 NLTTECNSHCH
-475 CDGIPYSPVCQE
+475 CDGIPYTPVCQE
-487 DTGITFFSAC
+487 ETGITFFSAC
-497 HAGCDQWHTAEKYY
+497 HAGCDSWHTADKYY
-511 DSCSCQNENYSP
+511 DQCTCQNENYSP
-523 ITKQPWEKY
+523 ITKLPWEMTTYRTTNPY
-532 TTTFYTTQP
+532 TTATAP
-541 NPSTTP
+541 SIAAVLESTT
-547 QSITNADDQSKPTE
+547 
-561 TWLTSGTGSGSSS
+561 GG
-574 TVGQLDTTTLN
+574 TTTLG
-585 VAADTIKLLAG
+585 VLTTTEVLEPLGTSTVVSDSIQLLVG
-596 NEPVVNYTLSHDELK
+596 NETKVNYTLTHDDQKDPQMETTMRAL
-611 TEDANL
+611 EDEGSDPSD
-617 PPSDQPGDQLPNGAK
+617 PPSDRIEDIAE
-632 QSDEP
+632 D
-637 HQEQSSLPP
+637 
-646 IPEASADDGTDRTT
+646 ATDRAPV
-660 ESSRR
+660 RR
-665 RRRLAVDKTDEEQ
+665 RRRAAE
-678 HSTTTIPNQPDS
+678 TTTSNPPDTS
-690 ILYTAKLVPGACLKG
+690 LYSAKLVPGACIKG
-705 CAVGFY
+705 CALGFY

-731 LLVNYRCVSKQDKS
+731 LLVNYRCVAKQDKS

-790 YDQKLFRYYINITA
+790 HDQKLFRYYINITA
-804 LCLTSVGVFF
+804 LCLTFVGVFF

-827 YGEREMAEQQQRQQQ
+827 YGEREQAELQQKRQ
-842 QQQHNQHKVHPEP
+842 HAGAKVHPAP
-855 ISNHAFKHDS
+855 NSNHVFKHDS